1 MQLKGNI
8 YFHSWWHYLRDSRC
22 QIVQCLLEAS
32 SKFGN
37 WNWLNPLSHFCNFI
51 TPYGHSRSLWQS
63 PGSSSAVSQNIE
75 TEVKHI
81 EEITVSDKDILGKA
95 AKSLRNAD
103 CSLNQ
108 SIFVNKMLSSFGCML
123 KPSLT
128 RAQGGCWGE
137 AKLDPEFLVT
147 PPEVTHQGCWQPG
160 RGAQWQKPAWP
171 VLAALAFS
179 IPVTAS
185 REITHV
191 LRLKEIDLLIVEP
204 CSWN

>member
-51 TPYGHSRSLWQS
+51 TPYGHYRSLWQS

-81 EEITVSDKDILGKA
+81 EERTVSSKDILGKA

-108 SIFVNKMLSSFGCML
+108 SIFVNKMLGSFGCML

-128 RAQGGCWGE
+128 RPQGGCWAE
-137 AKLDPEFLVT
+137 AKPDL
-147 PPEVTHQGCWQPG
+147 EVLLTSLWWHTRAADSLGEEHNDRNCTGCICIQYSSYCFQGDYP
-160 RGAQWQKPAWP
+160 RADA
-171 VLAALAFS
+171 
-179 IPVTAS
+179 
-185 REITHV
+185 
-191 LRLKEIDLLIVEP
+191 
-204 CSWN
+204 